1 MHSQY
6 PRSPGQLQLESRG
19 PTGGGA
25 GNPSFSAGV
34 RKREPRD
41 REHRERQQAGLKT
54 YGRGVPANKRR
65 KGSAGPARASAFDY
79 PDPSDSDDDFDF
91 RPAKKKTTSQF
102 FDDEFNRKDPDPK
115 PRRAPGAARRTTR
128 GATKP
133 LPRKPLGRGPRKPKE
148 PEVVELSDTDSE
160 EVGAAPA
167 QEAGGS
173 VVFDLFDGALDP
185 TTAVERVWIG
195 DLAVE
200 GAHVLLAEAGATVV
214 FDGGQ
219 VGADAGRNLQ
229 LAMDWSAIQSAAFK
243 GNLEPG
249 SGTSF
254 LSTIVLGLPQ
264 AVASLGSYFD
274 PTSADRRKRAIVLQ
288 FGGCNPAWTTKVLT
302 DLYKRNAHCKA
313 AFGLQPG
320 WKARG
325 GLVAQDF
332 SRQLGEDQEAYYQ
345 RVLDEWPGKALEDVE
360 LGRELVGV
368 STRRTSRRLS
378 QRTGGGGLKQPLA
391 YPSKK
396 HPQAVVV
403 QPGDLYQLRGLEF
416 LNDTLIDFYLLYI
429 THQLFPGRCDRVHIF
444 NTFFYKKLV
453 QNQRSAQEEKDTVGI
468 KMAAHKRVASW
479 TSQVDL
485 FEKDFVLVPINKSA
499 HWILA
504 IVCHPGAIAGGD
516 RDRHPGLVFLD
527 SLGGRHEVSA
537 NVLTDYLTLEY
548 HVKKRGLATDG
559 ADGYVQP
566 KNLEPNFKDKA
577 VVPVA
582 YPHVPRQDNFCDCGL
597 FVCHYAEKFVEAT
610 PATVLVPHGG
620 ERRGAPPVL
629 NLMKGGGETWPYCF
643 RTRWF
648 PAADASQKRGELLQ
662 LLLEIERATARAASA
677 TVVTDRL
684 QLGAAGEAAG
694 EVTSPAKAG
703 AGTGEEDDT
712 TEELPGAAAA
722 EGVAGGAD
730 EEDEGDEED
739 EEGEEG
745 EEELGRPQQVT
756 NAHLELVLQLTPM
769 APRGGRGR
777 LFRGD
782 GRRVSRE
789 GARGG

>member
-6 PRSPGQLQLESRG
+6 SRSPGQLQLESRG
-19 PTGGGA
+19 RTGGGT
-25 GNPSFSAGV
+25 GNPSFAAGV

-41 REHRERQQAGLKT
+41 REHREWQQAGLKK
-54 YGRGVPANKRR
+54 YGRGVPANNKRR
-65 KGSAGPARASAFDY
+65 KGSAGENDAYDF
-79 PDPSDSDDDFDF
+79 PSDSDDDFDLK
-91 RPAKKKTTSQF
+91 PVKKKTTSHF
-102 FDDEFNRKDPDPK
+102 FDEEFNRKDPGPK
-115 PRRAPGAARRTTR
+115 PRAPGAARRTTR
-128 GATKP
+128 GAANP

-185 TTAVERVWIG
+185 TTVVERVWIG

-200 GAHVLLAEAGATVV
+200 GAHVLLAEAGATIV

-219 VGADAGRNLQ
+219 VGAGAGRNLQ
-229 LAMDWSAIQSAAFK
+229 LAMDWGAIQSAAFK
-243 GNLEPG
+243 GNPQPG
-249 SGTSF
+249 SSGTSL
-254 LSTIVLGLPQ
+254 LSTVVLGLPQ
-264 AVASLGSYFD
+264 AVASLGSYLD

-288 FGGCNPAWTTKVLT
+288 FGGCNPAWTTEVLA
-302 DLYKRNAHCKA
+302 DLWKRNAHCKA
-313 AFGLQPG
+313 AFGLQKG
-320 WKARG
+320 WKEQGRHA
-325 GLVAQDF
+325 LVAQDF
-332 SRQLGEDQEAYYQ
+332 SRQLSGDQEAYYQ
-345 RVLDEWPGKALEDVE
+345 RVLDDWPGEAAEDAGRP
-360 LGRELVGV
+360 LGLGMELVGV

-378 QRTGGGGLKQPLA
+378 QRTGGRGLKQPLV

-396 HPQAVVV
+396 HPRAVVV
-403 QPGDLYQLRGLEF
+403 QPGDLYRLRGLEF

-453 QNQRSAQEEKDTVGI
+453 QSQRSAQEVKEAVGT

-516 RDRHPGLVFLD
+516 PARHPGLVFLD

-548 HVKKRGLATDG
+548 HVKKRGLPTDG
-559 ADGYVQP
+559 TDGCVQP
-566 KNLEPNFKDKA
+566 KSLEPNFKDKA

-629 NLMKGGGETWPYCF
+629 NLMKGEGETWPYCF

-648 PAADASQKRGELLQ
+648 PAVEASQKRGELLL

-703 AGTGEEDDT
+703 AGAGEEDDK

-722 EGVAGGAD
+722 EGGPGAADEAD
-730 EEDEGDEED
+730 EEDE
-739 EEGEEG
+739 

-756 NAHLELVLQLTPM
+756 NAHLELVLQLTPE

-777 LFRGD
+777 LVRGD